1 VEGLL
6 AAYGYIVE
14 AAEKIAS
21 KFASECEGIS
31 EINTGICID
40 DNADN
45 YHLTFKYIGY

>member
-21 KFASECEGIS
+21 KLASRCERIS
-31 EINTGICID
+31 EINTGVCID
-40 DNADN
+40 DNTGN
-45 YHLTFKYIGY
+45 YYLTSEYIGY